1 MHRIHNLKTSLE
13 VFDAEI
19 VGGEFKK
26 LTMERAN
33 FTKVRA
39 ERSSFETTHFDGS
52 TFTDCDFTGVEF
64 HNCQFVGA
72 TIDGILVEDLLNAY
86 RGFKRSTDKPQ

>member
-26 LTMERAN
+26 LIMERAR
-33 FTKVRA
+33 FSKVRA
-39 ERSSFETTHFDGS
+39 ERSEFEATHFDGS
-52 TFTDCDFTGVEF
+52 TFTDCDFTGVAF
-64 HNCQFVGA
+64 ANCQFVGA
-72 TIDGILVEDLLNAY
+72 TIDGILIEDLLNAY
-86 RGFKRSTDKPQ
+86 RGFKRSSDTPK